1 MARVPGASTRTLDG
15 HIFAAWSDA
24 SRGDLRPSGH
34 GPDAGAALS
43 RLALELSR
51 ETGGAVERVAWMT
64 QVHGSGVRAVSWESS
79 PGGPGGAP
87 AMWHLGEGDAL
98 TSVAPGVALCVLT
111 ADCGALAVASPE
123 GIFGAVHAGWRGL
136 RAGVVESAI
145 ERMRGW
151 GATDV
156 VGSLGPCI
164 HPGCYE
170 FAERDLD
177 SVADVYGGQVRGR
190 TTEGRP
196 ALDVP
201 AAITVALERAGG
213 RMVTG
218 VDSCTA
224 CGGASFSHRARS
236 DTGRQALVVWTSGPE
251 AGPAAGP
258 DAGA

>member
-1 MARVPGASTRTLDG
+1 MERL
-15 HIFAAWSDA
+15 
-24 SRGDLRPSGH
+24 RGR
-34 GPDAGAALS
+34 
-43 RLALELSR
+43 
-51 ETGGAVERVAWMT
+51 
-64 QVHGSGVRAVSWESS
+64 
-79 PGGPGGAP
+79 
-87 AMWHLGEGDAL
+87 
-98 TSVAPGVALCVLT
+98 
-111 ADCGALAVASPE
+111 
-123 GIFGAVHAGWRGL
+123 
-136 RAGVVESAI
+136 
-145 ERMRGW
+145 

-170 FAERDLD
+170 FAEGDLD

-201 AAITVALERAGG
+201 AAIAVALEHAGG

-224 CGGASFSHRARS
+224 CGGAWFSHRARA

-251 AGPAAGP
+251 AGPAAGRDRARDP
-258 DAGA
+258 STSAFEGFEGRLAGIRSRIEGPHPTLPG